1 MYKVEKII
9 DKKEENGKQLYKIKW
24 KGWSMKDCTWEPH
37 ENLTTVEEMLEE
49 FNNRGTQKIPIDTSA
64 DVKKK
69 RGRPKGTMNLP
80 AKKSPKSLL
89 SFVDKNDDKENEID
103 SSTDDMEVRVVPTKE
118 KKEIPVADLTHDA
131 DDVLTESILE
141 KEDASDEVIAYEI
154 PERVL
159 SAKKTKTD
167 GILFL
172 CEWKERKDGSKLK
185 DCYITNEAMITY
197 FPSLLIKFY
206 QDKHF
211 SN

>member
-1 MYKVEKII
+1 MSKYGDQVPQIKAFA
-9 DKKEENGKQLYKIKW
+9 DKQKLESGVIVGAAIVVLSLITLIFFGATILTLGITVLYPAAQSIKAIH
-24 KGWSMKDCTWEPH
+24 SE
-37 ENLTTVEEMLEE
+37 
-49 FNNRGTQKIPIDTSA
+49 
-64 DVKKK
+64 
-69 RGRPKGTMNLP
+69 
-80 AKKSPKSLL
+80 
-89 SFVDKNDDKENEID
+89 DKNDDKENEID